1 MKPFALLRS
10 ASLRLQ
16 DEDFAATL
24 PQAPAKPRKSIEGR
38 LFSWAAHVSTRL
50 PSAFGALEVHAV
62 RDPEGDGSGVVFV
75 RERFERKAM
84 EELADD
90 TRSLRPRMGEA
101 PYLPHLH
108 VAIVVYFEA
117 VELSVEVPSRAW
129 VDLENLRA
137 RLANPAALLE
147 LTSSLELLPEAF
159 ELVCPGGAPV
169 LANRAT
175 ADELRALCE
184 KARADQTALRIL
196 WRIPKATV
204 VAFPEDLG
212 DALEDA
218 LHAISTVT
226 KLVAWAQDN
235 DLLGLAMRFE
245 AQQMRKLRDGTEH
258 DTSVPSERPTRRATR
273 EHDPWKSL
281 TRDEARDL
289 RAERER
295 DPQSFA
301 GRSADKV
308 APEPEPARRPLP
320 PRLERKILRR
330 APRLFDVDPHAA
342 IEKGSRVQVLA
353 GPFSG
358 RVGQVVEMFASG
370 EAKVSMGLLVTRV
383 SRADLVACAP
393 KGARRTALPSSHRK
407 LPR

>member
-1 MKPFALLRS
+1 MKTIALLRS

-38 LFSWAAHVSTRL
+38 LFSWAGNVATRL
-50 PSAFGALEVHAV
+50 PPGFGALEVHAV

-75 RERFERKAM
+75 RERFARKAM
-84 EELADD
+84 EDIAED

-137 RLANPAALLE
+137 RLANPSALLE
-147 LTSSLELLPEAF
+147 LTSALELLPEAF
-159 ELVCPGGAPV
+159 ELVCPGGKPV
-169 LANRAT
+169 PAHRAT
-175 ADELRALCE
+175 ADELRALCD

-196 WRIPKATV
+196 WRIPKAVV

-218 LHAISTVT
+218 LHAISGVT
-226 KLVAWAQDN
+226 KLVAWAEDN
-235 DLLGLAMRFE
+235 DMLGLVMRWE
-245 AQQMRKLRDGTEH
+245 AQQMRRLRDGDEH
-258 DTSVPSERPTRRATR
+258 AEHEQAIPSERPARRPTRGDDEPRHRR
-273 EHDPWKSL
+273 ED
-281 TRDEARDL
+281 
-289 RAERER
+289 RE
-295 DPQSFA
+295 PLSFA
-301 GRSADKV
+301 APPPAKL
-308 APEPEPARRPLP
+308 PEPEPLRRALP

-330 APRLFDVDPHAA
+330 APRLFDVDPHAE
-342 IEKGSRVQVLA
+342 IEKGTRVQVLA

-358 RVGQVVEMFASG
+358 RVGEVVELFASG
-370 EAKVSMGLLVTRV
+370 DAKVAMGLLVTRV
-383 SRADLVACAP
+383 GRADLVACAP
-393 KGARRTALPSSHRK
+393 KARRTALPSSHRK
-407 LPR
+407 PVR

>member
-84 EELADD
+84 EDLADD

-175 ADELRALCE
+175 ADELRSLCE

-273 EHDPWKSL
+273 EHD
-281 TRDEARDL
+281 EARDL
-289 RAERER
+289 RAERE
-295 DPQSFA
+295 PQSF
-301 GRSADKV
+301 V
-308 APEPEPARRPLP
+308 ARPGAKEQPGAAEPEPARRSLP